1 MPPRKIHKSA
11 PPAERSPTLRKAGGF
26 SGLQRL
32 PRWEKYLKL
41 GDAAEELDLGL
52 AHLEWRIRAYFTALE
67 QGEYPAA
74 QKIGL
79 LHFTDKEVRIAESLQ
94 ILGENA
100 RSGRL
105 NSELRSLA
113 EEALVTGVPRELV
126 AWELARHRAPGLNFS
141 EWKNVMQP

>member
-11 PPAERSPTLRKAGGF
+11 PLSNRSPTIMKAGGI
-26 SGLQRL
+26 SGLQHL

-41 GDAAEELDLGL
+41 GDAAEELGLGL

-67 QGEYPAA
+67 QGNYPAA

-79 LHFTDKEVRIAESLQ
+79 IHFTDKEVRIAESLQ
-94 ILGENA
+94 VLGENA

-105 NSELRSLA
+105 NSELQCLA
-113 EEALVTGVPRELV
+113 ENALVTGVPRELV
-126 AWELARHRAPGLNFS
+126 AWELAKHRAPDMTFL
-141 EWKNVMQP
+141 EWKHHMQP